1 MGVLGREGLRA
12 LAQEKREKE
21 RANRGGMQLDDD
33 GVALDD
39 LGDEQAALIRAMDGV
54 KAKGGS
60 MFAASQQMNNP
71 DGLMF
76 TGTAVRAVAARVAAS
91 TLRSSKSRWRTRS
104 CGVSR
109 KPRRPAGARRPAKAR
124 RAAAAAAVAEG
135 AYPGRLSLQ
144 S

>member
-1 MGVLGREGLRA
+1 MLGREGLRA
-12 LAQEKREKE
+12 LAQEKGKKE
-21 RANRGGMQLDDD
+21 RANR
-33 GVALDD
+33 
-39 LGDEQAALIRAMDGV
+39 GDEQAALIRAMDGV

-71 DGLMF
+71 EGLMF

-91 TLRSSKSRWRTRS
+91 NVVKQQKRWRTRS

-109 KPRRPAGARRPAKAR
+109 KSRWPAGARPPAKAW
-124 RAAAAAAVAEG
+124 RAAAAAAVEG